1 MSLQD
6 SGIFIASSLIAD
18 SPEKENAE
26 PGDTPAA
33 KHRSGDGGGSR
44 WGVIEWAKRGELFW
58 SLGAVL
64 SYCIYQ
70 TAVV

>member
-1 MSLQD
+1 MSFQD

-44 WGVIEWAKRGELFW
+44 WGAIEWAFVMFW
-58 SLGAVL
+58 NLGA
-64 SYCIYQ
+64 
-70 TAVV
+70 A